1 VPAGANVRRELD
13 TKSGETIVTD
23 SNNNSTAAKPTFK
36 LKSVTVSL
44 EIADKSYGDGNS
56 GSTQIS
62 AWVNDASLDQLPDV
76 VDASLDMFLSAWLS
90 LIGAKVMANLLP
102 MKAAELQDTAA
113 KVRRRL
119 EKVRTLLRGDAIDPA
134 SGGATQL

>member
-1 VPAGANVRRELD
+1 M
-13 TKSGETIVTD
+13 TD
-23 SNNNSTAAKPTFK
+23 GNDHSTAAKPTFK

-62 AWVNDASLDQLPDV
+62 AWVNDASLGQLPDV

-90 LIGAKVMANLLP
+90 VIGAKVMANLLP
-102 MKAAELQDTAA
+102 MKAAELRDVIVKIRTRIA
-113 KVRRRL
+113 KVR
-119 EKVRTLLRGDAIDPA
+119 EILREGDAK
-134 SGGATQL
+134 